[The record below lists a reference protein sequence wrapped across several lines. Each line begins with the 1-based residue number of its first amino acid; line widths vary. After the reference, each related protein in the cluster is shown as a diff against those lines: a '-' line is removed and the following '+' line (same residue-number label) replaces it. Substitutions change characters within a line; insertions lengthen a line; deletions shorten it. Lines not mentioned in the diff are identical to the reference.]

1 MKRKLEDDASSVA
14 CKKTKFD
21 TVVPL
26 EGVLSLLNLAVL
38 NKALG
43 KYCIGVAEGL
53 ALPETECECCLRC
66 PASERKICEEALDK
80 LVVDKIN
87 MADRDKYR
95 IDVLMRELWRR
106 GQTSRISLDSKGDY
120 LSIIFHNVKH
130 LSWFAI
136 QILLFDSPVFATM
149 CDLTSQTLKV
159 VCKTTS
165 DTSNTENNDVLRE
178 IILKYQKSVIKY
190 FSSHRDH

>member
-1 MKRKLEDDASSVA
+1 MKRKLEDDATSVV

-43 KYCIGVAEGL
+43 KYCIGVSEGL
-53 ALPETECECCLRC
+53 ALPESECECCLRC
-66 PASERKICEEALDK
+66 PPERKICEEALDK

-106 GQTSRISLDSKGDY
+106 GQTSHISLDSKEDY
-120 LSIIFHNVKH
+120 LTIVFHNVKH

-136 QILLFDSPVFATM
+136 QILLFDGPVFATK
-149 CDLTSQTLKV
+149 CDLTSQMLTV

-165 DTSNTENNDVLRE
+165 DTCCIENNDVLRE

-190 FSSHRDH
+190 FASQREN